1 MIIRREQAEDA
12 RAISAVHDAAFSG
25 PRTQGTTAESRL
37 VEDLR
42 EQEDA
47 VPRLCLV
54 ATDDGQVVGHVMC
67 SRGRVEGIPLLA
79 LGPVGVRPS
88 DQGRGVGS
96 ALMHAVL
103 AAAEALEEPGVFVLG
118 DPAYYERFG
127 FDPASAHGV
136 QPTDDSWGRDF
147 QARTFDAWDDACAG
161 TFEYPAAFARL

>member
-1 MIIRREQAEDA
+1 MIIRREQPEDA
-12 RAISAVHDAAFSG
+12 RAITAVHDAAFTG

-54 ATDDGQVVGHVMC
+54 AADDGQVVGHVMC

-79 LGPVGVRPS
+79 LGPIGVRPS
-88 DQGRGVGS
+88 DQGKGVGS

-103 AAAEALEEPGVFVLG
+103 AAAEALEEPAVFVLG

-127 FDPASAHGV
+127 FEAATGRNV
-136 QPTDDSWGRDF
+136 QPADDSWGSDF
-147 QARTFDAWDDACAG
+147 QVRIFGAWDEACAG
-161 TFEYPAAFARL
+161 TFEYPAAFSRL